1 MSLKI
6 CVSIIIPFYNSKPY
20 IKNCLN
26 SLLNQNFKKPFELI
40 MVDDGSTDDAK
51 KIINE
56 LKHNNLNV
64 YSLPK
69 NSGPSAAR
77 NFGLR
82 KAKGDY
88 IFLMDV
94 DDIIA
99 SNTLELLYDVAI
111 KNNCDFVFSDFKRI
125 ENKKNLRENLY
136 NYSSD
141 KFFDNV
147 EIRIG
152 MRAQVHFNSFGHL
165 GLFGI
170 NGRLIKRSIITENN
184 IKFDEELRFGE
195 DEIFSWYILSFI
207 KNARYIRKQLYSY
220 QVNPNVKSAVAEAIN
235 ESFDIS
241 NYSQSV
247 MRHIKNCLRQRNFS
261 IKDVD
266 NLGNQ
271 AFIYSIITVLVSYSR
286 CMFLGKVD
294 FKEAKKRR
302 KKIIDEII
310 NNSYV
315 KKTIKSYKCL
325 YEYGESLW
333 IPKSIKWCS
342 RWLLEISCNK
352 RAKEIIGR
360 IKNN

>member
-1 MSLKI
+1 
-6 CVSIIIPFYNSKPY
+6 
-20 IKNCLN
+20 
-26 SLLNQNFKKPFELI
+26 
-40 MVDDGSTDDAK
+40 
-51 KIINE
+51 
-56 LKHNNLNV
+56 
-64 YSLPK
+64 
-69 NSGPSAAR
+69 
-77 NFGLR
+77 
-82 KAKGDY
+82 
-88 IFLMDV
+88 
-94 DDIIA
+94 
-99 SNTLELLYDVAI
+99 VAI

-147 EIRIG
+147 EISIG

-170 NGRLIKRSIITENN
+170 NGRLIRRSIITENN

-261 IKDVD
+261 IKDID

-325 YEYGESLW
+325 HEYGESLW